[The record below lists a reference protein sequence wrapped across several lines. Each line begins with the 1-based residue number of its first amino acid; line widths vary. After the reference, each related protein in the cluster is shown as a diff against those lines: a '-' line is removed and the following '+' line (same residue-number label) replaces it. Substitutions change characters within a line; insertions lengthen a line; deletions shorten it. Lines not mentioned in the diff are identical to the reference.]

1 MQVKTWI
8 RKYVS
13 TFYVEDENVRKLL
26 FDNDIYSF
34 YTYKEQ
40 ILEIDL
46 ADIVD
51 TETENSG
58 VGYSYNNRLYDLV
71 HKRSKFYLEKDDL
84 EYEIIEEGYP
94 TDIPYANC
102 EFDNVEEFHKWLLEK
117 GKEEREEE

>member
-51 TETENSG
+51 TKTENDEA
-58 VGYSYNNRLYDLV
+58 GYRYNNRLYDLV
-71 HKRSKFYLEKDDL
+71 HERSKFYFEKDDL